1 MFEKLTPLQYLQC
14 EIACKHDK
22 TYEKQTWA
30 DRIAHFESLDLDN
43 PKTVKEASNPIGLR
57 AAILGYR
64 EAVQGLPTG
73 YLISL
78 DACSSGLQILS
89 LLVSCGKSFNL
100 CGGISQQC
108 VDSYTTIYDSMQING
123 RLSRKAVKQAIMTS
137 LYGST
142 ATPEAVFGD
151 NIDLFYETMQ
161 NMAPGAWDLNQGLQD
176 LWEMFKTS
184 DYAWILPDNFH
195 AYIETKTSEKIP
207 FVFLDTPYKVVKKI
221 DGRPEFHKGLG
232 PNLIHSID
240 GMIVR
245 EMFRRCSYN
254 PKTITRVKD
263 LLFTE
268 ASGTKGKSSEMV
280 QKLWSHYKTTGFL
293 STRIFDYLFEDTMGH
308 IDPKKIKELIESLP
322 DQPFEM
328 VSVHDCFRCHPNY
341 GNDLRTQYK
350 LILADINDS
359 NMLGWLC
366 SQIAGRNITVKKTG
380 SLTRK
385 TIMESNYCLA

>member
-22 TYEKQTWA
+22 AYEKQTWA
-30 DRIAHFESLDLDN
+30 DRIAYFESLDLDN

-100 CGGISQQC
+100 CGGIAQQC

-151 NIDLFYETMQ
+151 NIDLFYKTME

-232 PNLIHSID
+232 PNMIHSID

-245 EMFRRCSYN
+245 EMFRRCSYD
-254 PKTITRVKD
+254 PKVIQRVKD
-263 LLFTE
+263 ALFRGANGHT
-268 ASGTKGKSSEMV
+268 GKSAPMV
-280 QKLWSHYKTTGFL
+280 ITLWDHFQKTGFL
-293 STRIFDYLFEDTMGH
+293 STRIFDYLFDDTMGLVH
-308 IDPKKIKELIESLP
+308 PEIIQVLIDQLP
-322 DQPFEM
+322 AKPFQM
-328 VSVHDCFRCHPNY
+328 VSVHD
-341 GNDLRTQYK
+341 
-350 LILADINDS
+350 
-359 NMLGWLC
+359 
-366 SQIAGRNITVKKTG
+366 
-380 SLTRK
+380 
-385 TIMESNYCLA
+385 